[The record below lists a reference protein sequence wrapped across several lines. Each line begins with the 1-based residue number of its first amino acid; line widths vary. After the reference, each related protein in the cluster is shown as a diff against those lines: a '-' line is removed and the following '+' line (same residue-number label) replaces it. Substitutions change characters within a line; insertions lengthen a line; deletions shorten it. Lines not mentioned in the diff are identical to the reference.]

1 MTRGSVRE
9 YVEAARQRYRQ
20 AGKKEKG
27 RILDEFCQTTGHH
40 RKTAIK
46 LLGMQAGSGPVPRKK
61 GRPTLYGP
69 EATNALVRVWEA
81 GDRMCGKLLVAV
93 LPELLSALER
103 HAELTLA
110 PGERE
115 ALLSMSAATIDRR
128 LKGWR
133 RNLGRQPR
141 RQAPAP
147 TSLKS
152 QIPIRTWSEW
162 RDVQPGSV
170 QADMVLHCGE
180 TTEGFY
186 LATLTVVD
194 VATGWI
200 GLRPCWGLGVR
211 RVRSALHQ
219 TGLSMP
225 CQLRELHTDNG
236 SEFINHSLRA
246 WCLEQEVRFTRGRG
260 YRKNDQAYV
269 EQRNW
274 LAVRRLVGYD
284 RYNSKAAYDALERL
298 YRLVGMQMNFF
309 RPVRKLVGKDRCGA
323 RVRKRYDTP
332 QTPYQRL
339 VRSGQLEEATR
350 SRLEEELRAINPAD
364 LQRRIEHALRRLW
377 SITAKRPELSSK
389 VG

>member
-1 MTRGSVRE
+1 MTGPAVAEYALAVRRR
-9 YVEAARQRYRQ
+9 YEAAGR
-20 AGKKEKG
+20 AEKK
-27 RILDEFCQTTGHH
+27 RVLDEFCETTGMH
-40 RKTAIK
+40 RKAVIR
-46 LLGMQAGSGPVPRKK
+46 LLNRHGGPRRGNR
-61 GRPTLYGP
+61 GRPRRYGP
-69 EATNALVRVWEA
+69 EVVDALVKVWEA

-147 TSLKS
+147 TWLKS

-200 GLRPCWGLGVR
+200 ALRP
-211 RVRSALHQ
+211 
-219 TGLSMP
+219 
-225 CQLRELHTDNG
+225 
-236 SEFINHSLRA
+236 
-246 WCLEQEVRFTRGRG
+246 
-260 YRKNDQAYV
+260 
-269 EQRNW
+269 
-274 LAVRRLVGYD
+274 
-284 RYNSKAAYDALERL
+284 
-298 YRLVGMQMNFF
+298 
-309 RPVRKLVGKDRCGA
+309 
-323 RVRKRYDTP
+323 
-332 QTPYQRL
+332 
-339 VRSGQLEEATR
+339 
-350 SRLEEELRAINPAD
+350 
-364 LQRRIEHALRRLW
+364 
-377 SITAKRPELSSK
+377 
-389 VG
+389 